1 MLTSCLL
8 LFIIILHLENGLLLP
23 SGNVIQECIHATFP
37 RIMRPEGSAEKIKI
51 CGMGNFGVRAE
62 GFELEMAVMKS
73 LAALFRVFQDK
84 IQAIFVWKE
93 YVPPSKF
100 RIRFV

>member
-1 MLTSCLL
+1 
-8 LFIIILHLENGLLLP
+8 
-23 SGNVIQECIHATFP
+23 
-37 RIMRPEGSAEKIKI
+37 
-51 CGMGNFGVRAE
+51 MGNFGVRAE

-84 IQAIFVWKE
+84 IHTMFAGKE

-100 RIRFV
+100 RFRFVCQPVLYYYHILFFLDDSLVFYVLIGLDEVAMEIRLEPP